1 MGMMFEMLE
10 ILRKNLLLPLL
21 LIGES
26 FDDFVPNCGSLEI
39 FLSFFKEKK
48 KRRFFFFNVHD

>member
-21 LIGES
+21 LIRES
-26 FDDFVPNCGSLEI
+26 FDDVVPNCGSLET
-39 FLSFFKEKK
+39 FLSFLKK
-48 KRRFFFFNVHD
+48 KKKK